1 MQYTI
6 LFCYDHFYFSFSWLK
21 EMEEHMRSML
31 HHRELENLKGRYENN
46 LESVLLV
53 QFVLYS
59 GRTHVRFPI
68 QAELHSLFYVSLI
81 CMVYDKAGNHHIL

>member
-6 LFCYDHFYFSFSWLK
+6 LFCYDHFYFPFSWLK

-46 LESVLLV
+46 LESVLAV
-53 QFVLYS
+53 QFVCYTLEELMC
-59 GRTHVRFPI
+59 GFPYKLNCQFI
-68 QAELHSLFYVSLI
+68 LCVTYLHAL
-81 CMVYDKAGNHHIL
+81 